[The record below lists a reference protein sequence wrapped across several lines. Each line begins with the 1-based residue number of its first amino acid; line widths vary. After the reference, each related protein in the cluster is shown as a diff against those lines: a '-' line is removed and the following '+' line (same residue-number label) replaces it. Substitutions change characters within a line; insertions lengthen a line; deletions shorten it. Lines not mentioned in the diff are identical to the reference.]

1 MNYLYPR
8 LDLEFETRNLKLFFS
23 IQGGDFTKAGLL
35 SSEVKKVL
43 KQLNIENKTIKSVV
57 IALYEAEVNVVA
69 HAYRGT
75 VDVEI
80 DENKITILVSDEGPG
95 IPDVELAMKPG
106 YSTASTS
113 VREMGFGAGM
123 GLPNIKKNTDEM
135 WIETVVG
142 RGTRVKMLNYF

>member
-1 MNYLYPR
+1 M
-8 LDLEFETRNLKLFFS
+8 KLTFN
-23 IQGGDFTKAGLL
+23 IQGGDFTHAGHP

-43 KQLNIENKTIKSVV
+43 KQLGIDSKTIKNIV

-75 VDVEI
+75 VNVEI

-95 IPDVELAMKPG
+95 IPDVELAMQPG
-106 YSTASTS
+106 FSTASKK

-123 GLPNIKKNTDEM
+123 GLPNIKKNTDELL
-135 WIETVVG
+135 IESEVDK
-142 RGTRVKMLNYF
+142 GTKVKMVNYF